1 MSSINNWGSVK
12 GESQSEGLNFAK
24 PVTGT
29 PFVCRI
35 VSGVRPRYQ
44 YWLTNSIGQKAPF
57 ESMSFNHETET
68 WIRGAV
74 DPVREKGFTESDGKG
89 GTKPLGSKR
98 AYVCVIIN
106 RATGQLEA
114 LDLKKSIF
122 DGIIKFMQES
132 EGEYR
137 SPDEFELV
145 IDKTGVKWNEVKYNV
160 NVMATL
166 KANKDKDAV
175 KALHEKD
182 KEILANMKEIMEY
195 WPRTNAA
202 DQRVALDEFLSR
214 TKDEPANGGG
224 GDQSSGGAG
233 EAMSDL
239 DD

>member
-44 YWLTNSIGQKAPF
+44 YWLTNSIGQKAPC

-89 GTKPLGSKR
+89 GTKPLGFKR
-98 AYVCVIIN
+98 AYVCVVIN

-166 KANKDKDAV
+166 KANKDKEAV

-182 KEILANMKEIMEY
+182 KEILANMKELMEY
-195 WPRTNAA
+195 CPRTNAA

-214 TKDEPANGGG
+214 TKDEPANGSG
-224 GDQSSGGAG
+224 GDQSSGGAE
-233 EAMSDL
+233 EAMEDL
-239 DD
+239 S